1 LEICCSF
8 QTRSEAIQPR
18 SQEEETARAINGSA
32 RRACLLEG
40 GVTVS
45 EVTEIMHAIEAGDP
59 SAADRL
65 LPLVYDELR
74 QLAATHLAKEKPGQ
88 TLQPTALVHEAYLR
102 LVGGA
107 NPEQWNS
114 RGHFFA
120 AAAVAIRRILIDNAR
135 RKRSLKRGGQFVRQE
150 LDELPLALP
159 EPREDVLAL
168 DEALRKL
175 EVADPQAAKL
185 VQLLYFAGL
194 TLPEAARTLGVSPR
208 TAGSLWAYARAWLRR
223 EIEAAD
229 ASGVNS

>member
-1 LEICCSF
+1 MV
-8 QTRSEAIQPR
+8 A
-18 SQEEETARAINGSA
+18 GGG
-32 RRACLLEG
+32 CL
-40 GVTVS
+40 VS
-45 EVTEIMHAIEAGDP
+45 EVNEIMHAIEAGDP
-59 SAADRL
+59 LAADRL

-74 QLAATHLAKEKPGQ
+74 KLATAHLGQEQPGQ
-88 TLQPTALVHEAYLR
+88 TLQPTALVHEAYVR

-150 LDELPLALP
+150 LDELPLPLP
-159 EPREDVLAL
+159 EPREDLLAL

-185 VQLLYFAGL
+185 VQLLYFGGL
-194 TLPEAARTLGVSPR
+194 TLPEAARTIGVSPR

-223 EIEAAD
+223 EIEAD
-229 ASGVNS
+229 DGSGANS